1 MPDPLAH
8 PFYEAVFAL
17 GYGNLYPRVALGFSH
32 ELYRGGP
39 RSSIVEVNAVA
50 EFLERRL
57 VRNIPHLD
65 EIFFRDVILRM
76 NEFIR
81 EIPVVS
87 EEHHAF
93 GVVVEPAHGKNSL
106 LYVDEAHH
114 RRPPHVIG
122 KGAYETLG
130 LVQKNVNLR
139 PLETY
144 KLSVNVYAV

>member
-1 MPDPLAH
+1 LKRH
-8 PFYEAVFAL
+8 AL
-17 GYGNLYPRVALGFSH
+17 RPREKIHYVVNLILHLEPVNRYVYVIGLGRAF
-32 ELYRGGP
+32 EYLGKGP
-39 RSSIVEVNAVA
+39 E
-50 EFLERRL
+50 
-57 VRNIPHLD
+57 
-65 EIFFRDVILRM
+65 DVILRM